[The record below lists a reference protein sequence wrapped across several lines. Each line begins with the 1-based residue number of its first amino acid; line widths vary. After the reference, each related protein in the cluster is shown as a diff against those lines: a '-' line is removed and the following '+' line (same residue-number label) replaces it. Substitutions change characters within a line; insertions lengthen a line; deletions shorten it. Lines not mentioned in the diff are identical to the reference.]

1 MQSEPLLI
9 ESEESQPVMSPQD
22 YVSILRRRRNTIV
35 TTWILISAFGIIV
48 TMATRNVYQA
58 TAKLL
63 VDGPSMM
70 VSQVESDNNLA
81 SLFNIGSEQTVDTK
95 VEELQ
100 AGPLINTVDKLSNHA
115 KLTVTAVKGTNVI
128 DIVGES
134 TDKVAAAAA
143 PNTLIQLYLQ
153 TTAETDLQEV
163 HKAQKFAQKQMT
175 DAQARLDKAN
185 RALELLKQ
193 KHGFVD
199 IAKSRDDQIARVSS
213 LTQQL
218 QQARAELAGARA
230 QVSGLSN
237 LVSAEPATLDVQ
249 LRQTNTEIA
258 EIKSKITQREL
269 DRRQMTLPGGFTAK
283 APQVRA
289 LDSEIAGLK
298 SQLAALPAVSTT
310 MTSNP
315 NTVRENLRAKVASSE
330 GDVASL
336 EARVLETQTLLE
348 QAKSELATYPSLEA
362 PAEQYQNEHDTA
374 LASYQMY
381 ATTLQNLNLREQAR
395 HVSAHV
401 IEPAVVP
408 TEPIRP
414 KRLLNFLF
422 AIIMGGVIGILMA
435 LLQEY
440 LDDRLNSTED
450 AERLLGLPSLGRVP
464 QLSRDDALLL
474 SNMSGPHP
482 ELEAY
487 KTLRTNIH
495 FAAIDTPFRSLQ
507 VTSSS
512 PGEGKTTTA
521 TNLAYAMAAD
531 GKRVILIDTDLR
543 RPSVHKHLDLAQT
556 PGITE
561 LLVGD
566 ATLHEALQVSPNFP
580 NLSVLAA
587 GTIPPNPSEL
597 LNSQK
602 FRTLVD
608 QLSARFDI
616 IIFDSAPVLAVADAQ
631 IVASQADG
639 VVLVVANGETRKAA
653 AKQGLNLLRR
663 ARANVIGVAFNKMN
677 VKDNMYYYRYTAET
691 STEALPGRNGHSTR
705 QIETEGTKK

>member
-9 ESEESQPVMSPQD
+9 ESEETQPAMSPQD
-22 YVSILRRRRNTIV
+22 YISILRRRRSTII
-35 TTWILISAFGIIV
+35 TTWLVISAFGILV
-48 TMATRNVYQA
+48 TLATRSVYQA

-63 VDGPSMM
+63 VDGPTLTTQTDDS
-70 VSQVESDNNLA
+70 NIANY
-81 SLFNIGSEQTVDTK
+81 FNIGSDQTVDTK

-100 AGPLINTVDKLSNHA
+100 ANPLMSQVGQHTHNAKVTVAS
-115 KLTVTAVKGTNVI
+115 VKGTNVI
-128 DIVGES
+128 GITGES
-134 TDKVAAAAA
+134 TDKKDAARA
-143 PNTLIQLYLQ
+143 PNLLIQLYL
-153 TTAETDLQEV
+153 ANKAKTDLQEI
-163 HKAQKFAQKQMT
+163 HKAQAFAQKQIAS
-175 DAQARLDKAN
+175 AQARLNSAN
-185 RALELLKQ
+185 TRNRELKR
-193 KHGFVD
+193 KGGFVD
-199 IAKSRDDQIARVSS
+199 IKSSRDDASARVAT
-213 LTQQL
+213 LTQQY
-218 QQARAELAGARA
+218 QSAQASLAGARA
-230 QVSGLSN
+230 LVSGLRT
-237 LVSAEPATLDVQ
+237 LVAAEPATLDVQ
-249 LRQTNTEIA
+249 IRQTNAEIA
-258 EIKSKITQREL
+258 TLKSRITQLEL
-269 DRRQMTLPGGFTAK
+269 QRSQMMLPGGYTAK
-283 APQVRA
+283 APQVKA
-289 LDSEIAGLK
+289 IDAEISTLQTRLAG
-298 SQLAALPAVSTT
+298 LPAVSTT

-315 NTVRENLRAKVASSE
+315 NTVRESLRTKLASSE
-330 GDVASL
+330 GDVANL
-336 EARVLETQTLLE
+336 EASVLESKSLLT
-348 QAKSELATYPSLEA
+348 QAKNELATFPTYEA
-362 PAEQYQNEHDTA
+362 PAEQIQNEHDAA
-374 LASYQMY
+374 LSAYQMY
-381 ATTLQNLNLREQAR
+381 STTLQNLNLREQAR

-401 IEPAVVP
+401 IEPAVIPSQPV
-408 TEPIRP
+408 RP
-414 KRLLNFLF
+414 KKALNFLF

-474 SNMSGPHP
+474 SNMGGPHP

-531 GKRVILIDTDLR
+531 GKRVVLIDTDLR
-543 RPSVHKHLDLAQT
+543 RPSVHKHLDLSQT
-556 PGITE
+556 PGVTE
-561 LLVGD
+561 ILVGD
-566 ATLHEALQVSPNFP
+566 ATLQEALQVSPNFP

-602 FRTLVD
+602 FRSMVE
-608 QLSARFDI
+608 QLSSRCDI

-639 VVLVVANGETRKAA
+639 VVLVVANGETRKTA
-653 AKQGLNLLRR
+653 AKQAQTLLRR

-677 VKDNMYYYRYTAET
+677 VKDTPAYYQYTAAT